1 MWVNRR
7 NIAVAGVLA
16 LTAAG
21 GMQAWSAMAA
31 PGDPQLGLHVA
42 APHLQVER
50 MEGDPYIFAELGAYV
65 GTTGAAL
72 QVEAVP
78 AADGSADLWLVRR
91 DDRGRIKRDRKLTT
105 PSRGPLS
112 LGLPDFLDLEVR
124 SSEGELVSE
133 QKLGFCPGGGW
144 GMSSGAR
151 LDSTGPAEPTVA
163 NQCGTELTRH
173 IVYGLDKGWAAGV
186 GNELLSNFEGA
197 DGDYEVTLTIDPTYV
212 SQFAIPGAKAK
223 ASLTMTVT
231 TVPCPYDPEYCGG
244 EVLGTSAA
252 AATPATG
259 TAAADGTATSTTTAR
274 SSVGSHAGHPAPAA
288 KSSHGAA
295 HGPAKLDPV
304 VRAAAADVNAKAAR
318 GATLESSAAL
328 RIASSKAHPE
338 RTNRASVGKAGKAN
352 GLPDMVALPAF
363 GMFAGTDEAGGD
375 QLTFGAN
382 IANLGS
388 GPLVVEGF
396 RVNESTMTATQFEYR
411 DGVPTRSFPAGEF
424 EWDPREGHLH
434 WHFEDIAPYDL
445 VAADGS
451 VTRSGK
457 QAFCLAPTDPI
468 DLTLPGAE
476 QRVET
481 DRLWS
486 ACGGQSALWIRE
498 VLPAGWGDTYYQ
510 GLPGQA
516 FDITGLPNGTYSVRV
531 TTNFRNR
538 LKESD
543 TSNNVS
549 NREIVLGGSPGE
561 RTVTEVD

>member
-1 MWVNRR
+1 MRVNRR
-7 NIAVAGVLA
+7 SVAMAGVLA
-16 LTAAG
+16 LTVVG
-21 GMQAWSAMAA
+21 GVQAWSAVAA
-31 PGDPQLGLHVA
+31 PGDPQLALRVA

-50 MEGDPYIFAELGAYV
+50 MEGDPFIYAELGAYV

-78 AADGSADLWLVRR
+78 AADGMADLWLVHR
-91 DDRGRIKRDRKLTT
+91 DDKGRIKRDRKLAT
-105 PSRGPLS
+105 PSRGPMS
-112 LGLPDFLDLEVR
+112 LGLPDFLDLEMR
-124 SSEGELVSE
+124 TSTGALVSQ

-144 GMSSGAR
+144 GMSAQAR
-151 LDSTGPAEPTVA
+151 LDSTGPAEPTLA
-163 NQCGTELTRH
+163 SHCGSDLTRH

-197 DGDYEVTLTIDPTYV
+197 DGDYRLTLKIAPTYV
-212 SQFAIPGAKAK
+212 SQFAIPAAKAK
-223 ASLTMTVT
+223 ASLTMTVK
-231 TVPCPYDPEYCGG
+231 TVPCPYDPEYCPGSG
-244 EVLGTSAA
+244 EGEEAG
-252 AATPATG
+252 AATLSSSARATTG
-259 TAAADGTATSTTTAR
+259 A
-274 SSVGSHAGHPAPAA
+274 HAGHASQGATTPHASGHGSGHAA
-288 KSSHGAA
+288 TT
-295 HGPAKLDPV
+295 LDPL
-304 VRAAAADVNAKAAR
+304 VREAAADVNGKAAR
-318 GATLESSAAL
+318 AVTLESSAAL
-328 RIASSKAHPE
+328 RIASARSNPE
-338 RTNRASVGKAGKAN
+338 RSGKATADKARKAG

-363 GMFAGTDEAGGD
+363 DMFAGTDEEGND

-396 RVNESTMTATQFEYR
+396 RVNDSTMTATQFEYR
-411 DGVPTRSFPAGEF
+411 NGVPVRSFPAGEF

-434 WHFEDIAPYDL
+434 WHFEDIAQYDL

-516 FDITGLPNGTYSVRV
+516 FDLTGLPNGTYTVRV

-538 LKESD
+538 LKESN
-543 TSNNVS
+543 TTNNVS
-549 NREIVLGGSPGE
+549 HRRIELGGSPGE
-561 RTVTEVD
+561 RTVTELD